1 MKKERLTNA
10 ILLDNVRHINLKR
23 LLLALLLFSS
33 PVLAEK
39 YTIYTTERPPS
50 SWSGIIDSEGYFYWF
65 TNAIPPAEKYKCDIL
80 SQGCWIKTNEK
91 AEIINKDIIKVNRYG
106 TERYFC
112 SEEHIQAVNKAN
124 PKPTYLRYSSLDH
137 GYGTCTKDGW
147 VR

>member
-1 MKKERLTNA
+1 M
-10 ILLDNVRHINLKR
+10 KR
-23 LLLALLLFSS
+23 LLLAVLLFSS

-50 SWSGIIDSEGYFYWF
+50 SWSGIIDSQGYFYWF

-80 SQGCWIKTNEK
+80 SQGCWIKTDEK
-91 AEIINKDIIKVNRYG
+91 AEIINKNIIKVNRYG
-106 TERYFC
+106 TERYYC
-112 SEEHIQAVNKAN
+112 SEEHIQAINKAN

>member
-1 MKKERLTNA
+1 MKRFA
-10 ILLDNVRHINLKR
+10 
-23 LLLALLLFSS
+23 LALVLFSS

-50 SWSGIIDSEGYFYWF
+50 SWSGIIDSEGYYYWF
-65 TNAIPPAEKYKCDIL
+65 TNAIPPAEKHKCDIL

-112 SEEHIQAVNKAN
+112 SEEHIQVVNKAN

-137 GYGTCTKDGW
+137 GYGKCTKDGW

>member
-1 MKKERLTNA
+1 MKKF
-10 ILLDNVRHINLKR
+10 V
-23 LLLALLLFSS
+23 LALVLFSS

-106 TERYFC
+106 TARYFC
-112 SEEHIQAVNKAN
+112 SEEHIQAINKAN
-124 PKPTYLRYSSLDH
+124 PRPTYLRYSSLDH

>member
-1 MKKERLTNA
+1 MGLM
-10 ILLDNVRHINLKR
+10 KR
-23 LLLALLLFSS
+23 LLLTLLLFAS

-65 TNAIPPAEKYKCDIL
+65 TNAYPPALKHNCDIL

-91 AEIINKDIIKVNRYG
+91 AEIISKDIIKVNRYG
-106 TERYFC
+106 TERYYC
-112 SEEHIQAVNKAN
+112 SEEHIQAINKAN

-147 VR
+147 VRWLKVCSIK

>member
-1 MKKERLTNA
+1 M
-10 ILLDNVRHINLKR
+10 KR

-33 PVLAEK
+33 PVFAEK

-50 SWSGIIDSEGYFYWF
+50 SWSGIIDSEGYYYWF
-65 TNAIPPAEKYKCDIL
+65 TNGIPPAEKHKCDIL

-91 AEIINKDIIKVNRYG
+91 AEIISKDIIKVNRYG
-106 TERYFC
+106 TVRYFC

-124 PKPTYLRYSSLDH
+124 PRPSYLRYSSLDH
-137 GYGTCTKDGW
+137 GYGKCTKDGW

>member
-1 MKKERLTNA
+1 M
-10 ILLDNVRHINLKR
+10 KR
-23 LLLALLLFSS
+23 LLITLLLLSS
-33 PVLAEK
+33 PVVAQE

-50 SWSGIIDSEGYFYWF
+50 SWSGIIDSEGYYYWF
-65 TNAIPPAEKYKCDIL
+65 TNGMPPAEKHKCDIL

-91 AEIINKDIIKVNRYG
+91 AEIISKDIIKVNRYG

-137 GYGTCTKDGW
+137 GYGKCTKDGW

>member
-1 MKKERLTNA
+1 MKS
-10 ILLDNVRHINLKR
+10 LLF
-23 LLLALLLFSS
+23 ALLLFSS
-33 PVLAEK
+33 PVFAEK

-50 SWSGIIDSEGYFYWF
+50 SCSGIIDSEGYFYWF

-91 AEIINKDIIKVNRYG
+91 AEIINKDIIKVNIYG

-124 PKPTYLRYSSLDH
+124 PKLRKVRCSCMVS
-137 GYGTCTKDGW
+137 GYGKCT
-147 VR
+147 

>member
-1 MKKERLTNA
+1 MKSFLLT
-10 ILLDNVRHINLKR
+10 
-23 LLLALLLFSS
+23 LLLFSS
-33 PVLAEK
+33 PVLAEE

-80 SQGCWIKTNEK
+80 SQGCWIKTDEK
-91 AEIINKDIIKVNRYG
+91 AEIINKNIIKVNRYG
-106 TERYFC
+106 TERYYC
-112 SEEHIQAVNKAN
+112 SEEHIQAINKAN

>member
-1 MKKERLTNA
+1 M
-10 ILLDNVRHINLKR
+10 KR

-50 SWSGIIDSEGYFYWF
+50 SWSGIIDSQGYFYWF

-112 SEEHIQAVNKAN
+112 SEEHIQARKKAD
-124 PKPTYLRYSSLDH
+124 PKPVLRRGGGYMDY
-137 GYGTCTKDGW
+137 GYGICTKNGW
-147 VR
+147 VTRSIDEI

>member
-1 MKKERLTNA
+1 M
-10 ILLDNVRHINLKR
+10 KR
-23 LLLALLLFSS
+23 LLLTLLLFAS

-65 TNAIPPAEKYKCDIL
+65 TNAYPPALKHNCDIL

-91 AEIINKDIIKVNRYG
+91 AEIISKDIIKVNRYG

-112 SEEHIQAVNKAN
+112 SEEHIQARKKAD
-124 PKPTYLRYSSLDH
+124 PKPVLRRGGGYMDYGYGVCTKNGWVTKSLD
-137 GYGTCTKDGW
+137 DL
-147 VR
+147 

>member
-1 MKKERLTNA
+1 MKEGKDLNQEIIKYIKMR
-10 ILLDNVRHINLKR
+10 R

>member
-1 MKKERLTNA
+1 M
-10 ILLDNVRHINLKR
+10 KR
-23 LLLALLLFSS
+23 LLIALLLFSS

-65 TNAIPPAEKYKCDIL
+65 TNAYPPALKHKCDIL

-91 AEIINKDIIKVNRYG
+91 AEIISKDIIKVNRYG

-112 SEEHIQAVNKAN
+112 SEDHIQAVNKAN
-124 PKPTYLRYSSLDH
+124 PKPTYIRYSTMDY
-137 GYGTCTKDGW
+137 GYGKCTKDGW